1 MKYQNFETLK
11 KNSEFKSV
19 YQAKHSYANK
29 YIIMYIL
36 QNGTDTNRLG
46 VSVSKKVGN
55 SIVRHRLARLIREAF
70 RLNVTQV
77 APGYDVVVIA
87 RAGLKLIHFYQR
99 AVSPYKGRSMCIYYP
114 TCSQYAL
121 EAVEQYGALKGGWM
135 AFKRILRCNPFAKGG
150 YDPVP
155 IVYKP
160 KKGKH

>member
-77 APGYDVVVIA
+77 AP
-87 RAGLKLIHFYQR
+87 L
-99 AVSPYKGRSMCIYYP
+99 
-114 TCSQYAL
+114 
-121 EAVEQYGALKGGWM
+121 W
-135 AFKRILRCNPFAKGG
+135 
-150 YDPVP
+150 
-155 IVYKP
+155 
-160 KKGKH
+160 

>member
-70 RLNVTQV
+70 RLNVT
-77 APGYDVVVIA
+77 
-87 RAGLKLIHFYQR
+87 
-99 AVSPYKGRSMCIYYP
+99 
-114 TCSQYAL
+114 
-121 EAVEQYGALKGGWM
+121 
-135 AFKRILRCNPFAKGG
+135 
-150 YDPVP
+150 
-155 IVYKP
+155 
-160 KKGKH
+160 

>member
-77 APGYDVVVIA
+77 APGI
-87 RAGLKLIHFYQR
+87 
-99 AVSPYKGRSMCIYYP
+99 
-114 TCSQYAL
+114 
-121 EAVEQYGALKGGWM
+121 
-135 AFKRILRCNPFAKGG
+135 
-150 YDPVP
+150 
-155 IVYKP
+155 KP
-160 KKGKH
+160 KLREIEKKA

>member
-55 SIVRHRLARLIREAF
+55 SIVRHRLARLIREAV

-77 APGYDVVVIA
+77 
-87 RAGLKLIHFYQR
+87 
-99 AVSPYKGRSMCIYYP
+99 
-114 TCSQYAL
+114 
-121 EAVEQYGALKGGWM
+121 
-135 AFKRILRCNPFAKGG
+135 
-150 YDPVP
+150 
-155 IVYKP
+155 
-160 KKGKH
+160 

>member
-87 RAGLKLIHFYQR
+87 
-99 AVSPYKGRSMCIYYP
+99 
-114 TCSQYAL
+114 
-121 EAVEQYGALKGGWM
+121 E
-135 AFKRILRCNPFAKGG
+135 
-150 YDPVP
+150 PV
-155 IVYKP
+155 
-160 KKGKH
+160 

>member
-1 MKYQNFETLK
+1 MKTI
-11 KNSEFKSV
+11 
-19 YQAKHSYANK
+19 AIA
-29 YIIMYIL
+29 
-36 QNGTDTNRLG
+36 
-46 VSVSKKVGN
+46 
-55 SIVRHRLARLIREAF
+55 LIR
-70 RLNVTQV
+70 
-77 APGYDVVVIA
+77 
-87 RAGLKLIHFYQR
+87 FYQ
-99 AVSPYKGRSMCIYYP
+99 VCISPLFPPRCRFYP

>member
-77 APGYDVVVIA
+77 TPGYDVVVIA
-87 RAGLKLIHFYQR
+87 RAGLKGKG
-99 AVSPYKGRSMCIYYP
+99 YKETEVR
-114 TCSQYAL
+114 CSI
-121 EAVEQYGALKGGWM
+121 
-135 AFKRILRCNPFAKGG
+135 F
-150 YDPVP
+150 
-155 IVYKP
+155 
-160 KKGKH
+160 